1 MKKYFYFSAALAA
14 SIALL
19 SSCNKAEPAVDAV
32 VEFENQTAWVLTGT
46 ESNSVESPVTVSGEN
61 VAYPLTIT
69 FKAAEG
75 DDLSVEGEAYTIVN
89 KSVTLSSK
97 SDKAALVI
105 EGYASLDKL
114 SAVIDI
120 VSVDNQAKLGEKS
133 RVVVLGADDNLRM
146 AEGNFVISGEF
157 ISLDAA
163 KKEDYSEKWSTTVF
177 PTFGGW
183 TYLTGVLG
191 VTADGGRITPFHAT
205 TTMDGDK
212 AVLTLNLGSGDH
224 GANACMGIEK
234 PENGEKVQYLLV
246 APILTD
252 RKGNVKTSGSVSFEI
267 EDGFS
272 LKAVGVDENMYLS
285 YGLFGMYDAT
295 YIGEDYIGYLA
306 LKDLKG
312 VRDLGTVSE

>member
-1 MKKYFYFSAALAA
+1 MKKFSYFVAVAAASLALFSACTK
-14 SIALL
+14 S
-19 SSCNKAEPAVDAV
+19 EPAVDAV
-32 VEFENQTAWVLTGT
+32 VEFESQTAWVLTGT
-46 ESNSVESPVTVSGEN
+46 AQNSVEIPVKISGEN

-69 FKAAEG
+69 FKAVEG
-75 DDLSVEGEAYTIVN
+75 DGLSVEGEAYTIDN
-89 KSVTLSSK
+89 KSLTLNNS
-97 SDKAALVI
+97 SDKATLVI
-105 EGYASLDKL
+105 SGFAEQSKL
-114 SAVIDI
+114 SAVIEI
-120 VSVDNQAKLGEKS
+120 SSVDNQAQVGETA

-146 AEGNFVISGEF
+146 SEGDFIISGDF
-157 ISLDAA
+157 YGLDGA
-163 KKEDYSEKWSTTVF
+163 KKDEYSEKWSTTVF

-183 TYLTGVLG
+183 TFLTGILG
-191 VTADGGRITPFHAT
+191 ITNDGGRITSFHAT

-212 AVLTLNLGSGDH
+212 AVMTLNLGSGDH
-224 GANACMGIEK
+224 GANSCMGIER
-234 PENGEKVQYLLV
+234 PVDGEKKQYLV

-267 EDGFS
+267 VDGFS
-272 LKAVGVDENMYLS
+272 LKAIDFDENMYLS

>member
-46 ESNSVESPVTVSGEN
+46 ESNSVEIPVSVSGEN

-146 AEGNFVISGEF
+146 SEGDFIISGDF
-157 ISLDAA
+157 YGLDGA
-163 KKEDYSEKWSTTVF
+163 KKDEYSEKWSTTVF

-183 TYLTGVLG
+183 TFLTGILG
-191 VTADGGRITPFHAT
+191 ITNDGGRITSFHAT

-212 AVLTLNLGSGDH
+212 AVMTLNLGSGDH
-224 GANACMGIEK
+224 GANSCMGIER
-234 PENGEKVQYLLV
+234 PVDGEKVQYLV

-252 RKGNVKTSGSVSFEI
+252 RKGKVLTSGSISFEI
-267 EDGFS
+267 VDGYS
-272 LKAVGVDENMYLS
+272 LKPVDCDEDMYLS
-285 YGLFGMYDAT
+285 YGLYGIYDGI
-295 YIGEDYIGYLA
+295 YIGEDYVGYLA

-312 VRDLGTVSE
+312 VRDLGLDAE

>member
-1 MKKYFYFSAALAA
+1 MRKFTYFVAVAAATL
-14 SIALL
+14 ALL
-19 SSCNKAEPAVDAV
+19 SACNKSEPAVDTV
-32 VEFENQTAWVLTGT
+32 VEFEKQTVWVLTGT
-46 ESNSVESPVTVSGEN
+46 AKNSVEIPLTISGEN
-61 VAYPLTIT
+61 VAYPLTVT
-69 FKAAEG
+69 FKAVEG
-75 DDLSVEGEAYTIVN
+75 EALSVEGEAYTIEN
-89 KSVTLSSK
+89 KSLTLSSA
-97 SDKAALVI
+97 SDKAVLVLS
-105 EGYASLDKL
+105 GYAEQSKL
-114 SAVIDI
+114 SAVIEI
-120 VSVDNQAKLGEKS
+120 ASVDNQAQVGETAS
-133 RVVVLGADDNLRM
+133 VVVLGADDNLRM

-157 ISLDAA
+157 YSLDGT

-191 VTADGGRITPFHAT
+191 ITADGGRITPFHAT

>member
-1 MKKYFYFSAALAA
+1 MRKFTYFVAVAAATL
-14 SIALL
+14 ALL
-19 SSCNKAEPAVDAV
+19 SACNKSEPAVDTV
-32 VEFENQTAWVLTGT
+32 VEFEKQTVWVLTGT
-46 ESNSVESPVTVSGEN
+46 AKNSVEIPLTISGEN
-61 VAYPLTIT
+61 VAYPLTIS
-69 FKAAEG
+69 FKAVEG
-75 DDLSVEGEAYTIVN
+75 EDLSVEGEAYTIVY

-120 VSVDNQAKLGEKS
+120 VSVDNQAQLGEKS

-146 AEGNFVISGEF
+146 SEGDFIISGDF
-157 ISLDAA
+157 YGLDGA
-163 KKEDYSEKWSTTVF
+163 KKDEYSEKWSTTVF

-183 TYLTGVLG
+183 TFLTGILG
-191 VTADGGRITPFHAT
+191 ITNDGGRITSFHAT

-212 AVLTLNLGSGDH
+212 AVMTLNLGSGDH
-224 GANACMGIEK
+224 GANSCMGIER
-234 PENGEKVQYLLV
+234 PVDGEKKQYLV

-267 EDGFS
+267 VDGFS
-272 LKAVGVDENMYLS
+272 LKAIDFDENMYLS

-295 YIGEDYIGYLA
+295 YIGEDHIGYLA